1 MSETNAISIT
11 QSAAK
16 RVGELIAAQGDE
28 NLMLRI
34 AVSAGGCS
42 GFSYGFDLDDESNDD
57 ELVFED
63 HGIKVVVDEMSL
75 EILGN
80 TEVDYVDDLM
90 GAAFKLNIP
99 NATASCG
106 CGVSFA
112 V

>member
-1 MSETNAISIT
+1 
-11 QSAAK
+11 
-16 RVGELIAAQGDE
+16 
-28 NLMLRI
+28 MLRI

-57 ELVFED
+57 DLVFED